1 MLPRPRPIPFRS
13 GLAAAA
19 LTSVLALASVALL
32 GCGGPGRWGHARQY
46 APTSDEKTQIA
57 DARDLDAPMA
67 QLKPEAWRG
76 QKVKFFMVVDERKPG
91 PGGAAYLTGKLHT
104 LNEVNGCDNKYDEDS
119 CRVTIKPTGHEV
131 VHAIVRLQADD
142 DVGQLRVGPGS
153 LLRVVGTL
161 SDATDPDDGKLVV
174 QSTWYRQ
181 WPIGYYAKEG
191 DLKQ

>member
-1 MLPRPRPIPFRS
+1 MLPRPRPIPFRHGLAH

-19 LTSVLALASVALL
+19 TLSFALL
-32 GCGGPGRWGHARQY
+32 GCGGPGRWGHARTY
-46 APTSDEKTQIA
+46 APTSEEKAQIEG
-57 DARDLDAPMA
+57 ARDLDAPMA

-91 PGGAAYLTGKLHT
+91 PGGAAYLTGKMHT
-104 LNEVNGCDNKYDEDS
+104 LNEVNGCENKYDEGS

-153 LLRVVGTL
+153 LVRVVGTL

-174 QSTWYRQ
+174 QTSWYRQ

-191 DLKQ
+191 DLLQ